1 MELTPGMSL
10 HGFTLTRLRDIP
22 GTTAQL
28 VEMVYDRTGTELV
41 WYKSQEPNKLFN
53 IIFKTLPQDSTG
65 VFHILEHSLLCG
77 SEKYPLKA
85 PFVEL
90 MKCTMNTFLNAITFR
105 DKTMY
110 PVSSRNE
117 QDYLN
122 LAAVYL
128 DAVFT
133 PRAMVDEKIF
143 LQEGWHHE
151 IEESRLSYN
160 GVVFN
165 EMKGAM
171 SSIDQVVDDGL
182 HKLLFPDTSYG
193 FNYGGDPA
201 VIPELTYEH
210 YCESYRR
217 HYHPSN
223 ARVYLDGDLPLEKI
237 LQMLDGYFSRFTSG
251 EGRQITYQQP
261 RSAELTVR
269 CEAAPGDDLSAKG
282 QVVLARLA
290 GTWAD
295 RPRALL
301 AQVLCDLLCGSND
314 APLKRAILEAG
325 LGQDVSMEWMEGSA
339 QPIASLWVHNTD
351 PAKAPEIREVVTGT
365 LRELARQGFD
375 KSRVEAAIN
384 ALAFRLKDVADPQA
398 LFRCLFALNS
408 WLYGG
413 DPMLY
418 LTHDEAI
425 AQLRRAAAEGA
436 LEALMEELWLREDN
450 LCQLLVEPS
459 VTYGQETRAAEK
471 ARLDRDKAAMTA
483 AGLDALARRNEALH
497 RWQQTPDSPETLATM
512 PVLDLSEIPAEPEWI
527 PTAVETINGVT
538 ILRHEIPTNGI
549 VHLNACF
556 TLADLTLDQIPA
568 AAFLTKLLGQ
578 LPTARRS
585 AAQVQTDVKLYFGTW
600 EFTLDFFAPRGS
612 ITRCIPCLCARCSV
626 LKENLEPALAL
637 LLDLLTGTQ
646 LADTARIR
654 EILPQSQAAAQ
665 RLAITSG
672 HNFAMRCALAHFSA
686 CNAAE
691 EAAGSYS
698 YIHYLQEFEKH
709 FEDTVGSFTE
719 LGSRIL
725 HEGICAARLTLS
737 VTADFPAH
745 IAPFLRG
752 LPVGTPAAP
761 AAAYETRLPRKLGI
775 RIPAQVSFACTGYQL
790 SCCGLPYRGSIH
802 LLSNILSLSCLWNA
816 IRVQGGAY
824 GAGMN
829 SDRSGN
835 LGCYSYRDPSPD
847 RSLGIYRTMADFIH
861 AFPDSGESLH
871 KFIISTIA
879 SLEPLQKPARQ
890 GIGADRLYFTGITRE
905 DLTVERQQLLAA
917 DSDELLRWCGLLES
931 MASDCAIC
939 VAGHEDALKACAPED
954 LTLYSI

>member
-1 MELTPGMSL
+1 MELTTGMSL

-22 GTTAQL
+22 GTGAQL

-133 PRAMVDEKIF
+133 PRAMVDEHIF

-151 IEESRLSYN
+151 IEETGLSYN

-237 LQMLDGYFSRFTSG
+237 LQMLDGYFSRFTPG
-251 EGRQITYQQP
+251 EGRQVTYQQP
-261 RSAELTVR
+261 RSAKLTVR
-269 CEAAPGDDLSAKG
+269 CEAAAEDDLSAKG
-282 QVVLARLA
+282 QVVLTKLL

-301 AQVLCDLLCGSND
+301 AQVLCDLLCGGND
-314 APLKRAILEAG
+314 APLKKAILEAG
-325 LGQDVSMEWMEGSA
+325 LAQDVSMEVMDGAA
-339 QPIASLWVHNTD
+339 QLIAALWIHNTD
-351 PAKAPEIREVVTGT
+351 PAKARDIRELVTAT
-365 LRELARQGFD
+365 VRDLVQKGFD
-375 KSRVEAAIN
+375 KTRVDAAIN

-398 LFRCLFALNS
+398 LFRCLFALDS

-418 LTHDEAI
+418 LAHDDAI
-425 AQLRRAAAEGA
+425 AQLRRDASEGA
-436 LEALMEELWLREDN
+436 LEALAEELWLREEN
-450 LCQLLVEPS
+450 LCRLLVEPS
-459 VTYGQETRAAEK
+459 VTYGQETRAVEK
-471 ARLDRDKAAMTA
+471 ARLDRDRDAMTEQD
-483 AGLDALARRNEALH
+483 LEALARRNDILH

-512 PVLDLSEIPAEPEWI
+512 PLLDLAQIPAEPEWI
-527 PTAVETINGVT
+527 PTRIQTIDGVT
-538 ILRHEIPTNGI
+538 ILHHEIPTNGI

-556 TLADLTLDQIPA
+556 PLTELTLEQISA

-585 AAQVQTDVKLYFGTW
+585 AVQVQTDCAMYFGTW
-600 EFTLDFFAPRGS
+600 EFTLDFFAPEGS
-612 ITRCIPCLCARCSV
+612 TTRCIPCLCARCSV
-626 LKENLEPALAL
+626 LRENLEPAQEL
-637 LLDLLTGTQ
+637 LLDLLTGTR
-646 LADTARIR
+646 LTDVPRIR
-654 EILPQSQAAAQ
+654 AVLPQAQAVAQ

-672 HNFAMRCALAHFSA
+672 HNFAQRCALAHFSA

-691 EAAGSYS
+691 EAAAGYS
-698 YIHYLQEFEKH
+698 YIHYLQEFEKS
-709 FEDTVGSFTE
+709 FDSIVGTFTE

-725 HEGICAARLTLS
+725 DNCICTARLTLS
-737 VTADFPAH
+737 VTADCPVD
-745 IAPFLRG
+745 ITPFLRG
-752 LPVGTPAAP
+752 LPAGTAAAP
-761 AAAYETRLPRKLGI
+761 AASYTTRLPKKLGI

-790 SCCGLPYRGSIH
+790 SCCDLPYRGSIH
-802 LLSNILSLSCLWNA
+802 LLSNILSLSYLWNE

-829 SDRSGN
+829 TDRSGN
-835 LGCYSYRDPSPD
+835 VGCYSYRDPSPD
-847 RSLGIYRTMADFIH
+847 RSLTVYRKMEDFIR

-890 GIGADRLYFTGITRE
+890 GISADRLYFTGITRE
-905 DLTVERQQLLAA
+905 DLAAERQQLLGA
-917 DSDELLRWCGLLES
+917 DFADLFHWCGLLKAK
-931 MASDCAIC
+931 ASDCAVC
-939 VAGHEDALKACAPED
+939 VAGHEDALKACDQEN
-954 LTLYSI
+954 LTIYSI